1 MKKLLYLF
9 ICIVFFIFILDNNLY
24 QYYENYYKKTDK
36 TIVTNMKALK
46 TSEYFYNNYS
56 SFVNNTEDFYPE
68 NKSELLNVYYS
79 ILNNGWENFS
89 YYCDTKYT
97 NCLDDIS
104 ELSKDSST
112 FSSINQL
119 VHPYNSFKMIQSSY
133 SSDNRID
140 INIEKKYSDE
150 DISKINNKINSIINE
165 LNINDYNNIEDKIK
179 VFHDYIAN
187 TNKYDTDKENNTSK
201 YNSDTAIGTL
211 FEGYSICSGYTD
223 TMAIFLNKLGLEN
236 IRVANDKHTWNAVK
250 INGKWKH
257 IDLTWDDP
265 VTDTGEDIIQYDYFL
280 ISTDDLIK
288 KNEDEHTFSTIIYD
302 FLN

>member
-9 ICIVFFIFILDNNLY
+9 ICVIFFIFILDDKIFN
-24 QYYENYYKKTDK
+24 YYENYYKKTDK
-36 TIVTNMKALK
+36 AIVTNIKALK
-46 TSEYFYNNYS
+46 TSKYFYNDNS
-56 SFVNNTEDFYPE
+56 GFVHNTENFYPKDK
-68 NKSELLNVYYS
+68 NELLNVYYS

-89 YYCDTKYT
+89 YYCDSKYT
-97 NCLDDIS
+97 NCLDDIN
-104 ELSKDSST
+104 ELSKDSQT
-112 FSSINQL
+112 FSFINQL
-119 VHPYNSFKMIQSSY
+119 VHPYNSFKIIKSNYNSN
-133 SSDNRID
+133 NRID

-150 DISKINNKINSIINE
+150 DILKIDNKINSIINE

-179 VFHDYIAN
+179 LFHDYIAN
-187 TNKYDTDKENNTSK
+187 TNKYDTNKESKKSK

-236 IRVANDKHTWNAVK
+236 IKVANDKHTWNAVK

-265 VTDTGEDIIQYDYFL
+265 VTNTGEDIIQYDYFL